1 MLHLKTQSANTQHIS
16 LHNPAISRYTGQYFT
31 QVAQPGLDA
40 WLITFSAVMIL
51 QHQNHCLLGVGRVQ
65 IGACFIRA
73 QLREYLYQVALWT
86 PKPLPG
92 RS

>member
-1 MLHLKTQSANTQHIS
+1 MQKANWQIDWTVLHTL
-16 LHNPAISRYTGQYFT
+16 
-31 QVAQPGLDA
+31 VQPSLDA

-51 QHQNHCLLGVGRVQ
+51 QHQNHCLLNLGGVQ

-73 QLREYLYQVALWT
+73 QLREYLYQVDLWS

-92 RS
+92 QSELDTTSLSVAYGEL